1 MTRRIHRA
9 FRANTEQDLDG
20 KLQKQVFDV
29 SKYVLVPKYRKRVPL
44 PLGTIDRRDSHCGG
58 ACSQGLTLI
67 ERLSEEKT

>member
-1 MTRRIHRA
+1 MTRRVHRA

-29 SKYVLVPKYRKRVPL
+29 SKYVLVPKYRNAPL
-44 PLGTIDRRDSHCGG
+44 PLGTIDGRDSHCGD